1 MKSDLDLNSSPKPNS
16 ENHIGFQSADHPFSL
31 KKRKITRDWLIRV
44 AAVYNFSV
52 TDVQY
57 IFCTDEFLLDI
68 NKSFLQHDYFTDI
81 ITFDL
86 SEKKGDLCSE
96 IYISIPRVKENA
108 KTYGVTFYEEL
119 HRVMAHGILH
129 LCGFKDKTAKQEKEM
144 RQAENAALLMRN
156 F

>member
-1 MKSDLDLNSSPKPNS
+1 MNPNPSS
-16 ENHIGFQSADHPFSL
+16 EGRIGFQSADIPFSL
-31 KKRKITRDWLIRV
+31 KQRKATRGWLVQV
-44 AAVYNFSV
+44 AAYHRFSV
-52 TDVQY
+52 SDVQY
-57 IFCTDEFLLDI
+57 IFCSDEFLLDI
-68 NKSFLQHDYFTDI
+68 NRSFLQHDYFTDI

-108 KTYGVTFYEEL
+108 RTYGVSFYQEL

-144 RQAENAALLMRN
+144 REAENAALGMQN

>member
-1 MKSDLDLNSSPKPNS
+1 MKSDLDLSLSPKQNS
-16 ENHIGFQSADHPFSL
+16 ESRIGFQSADLPFSL
-31 KKRKITRDWLIRV
+31 KKRKATRDWLFRV

-52 TDVQY
+52 ADVQY

-68 NKSFLQHDYFTDI
+68 NRSFLQHDYFTDI

-96 IYISIPRVKENA
+96 IYVSIPRVKENA
-108 KTYGVTFYEEL
+108 RTYGVSFYEEL

-129 LCGFKDKTAKQEKEM
+129 LCGFKDKTPKQEKQM
-144 RQAENAALLMRN
+144 REAENGALGMRN

>member
-1 MKSDLDLNSSPKPNS
+1 MDSNSSPKPNT
-16 ENHIGFQSADHPFSL
+16 EGRIGFQSADTPFSL
-31 KKRKITRDWLIRV
+31 KQRKNTRDWLTRV
-44 AAVYNFSV
+44 AAVYDFSV
-52 TDVQY
+52 ADVQY

-68 NKSFLQHDYFTDI
+68 NRSFLQHDYFTDI

-108 KTYGVTFYEEL
+108 RTYGVSFYEEL

-129 LCGFKDKTAKQEKEM
+129 LCGFKDKTAKQEKQM
-144 RQAENAALLMRN
+144 REAENGALLMRN

>member
-1 MKSDLDLNSSPKPNS
+1 MDSNSNRKPNS
-16 ENHIGFQSADHPFSL
+16 ENRVGFQSADLSFSL
-31 KKRKITRDWLIRV
+31 KQRKNTRDWLIRV
-44 AAVYNFSV
+44 AAVYNFSLA
-52 TDVQY
+52 DVQY

-68 NKSFLQHDYFTDI
+68 NRSFLQHDYFTDI

-86 SEKKGDLCSE
+86 GEKKGDLCSE

-108 KTYGVTFYEEL
+108 KTYGVPFYEEL

-129 LCGFKDKTAKQEKEM
+129 LCGFKDKTPKQEKQMHE
-144 RQAENAALLMRN
+144 AENAALGMRN

>member
-1 MKSDLDLNSSPKPNS
+1 MNPNPSS
-16 ENHIGFQSADHPFSL
+16 EGRIGFQSADIPFSL
-31 KKRKITRDWLIRV
+31 KQRKATRVWLAQV
-44 AAVYNFSV
+44 AASHRFTVS
-52 TDVQY
+52 DVQY
-57 IFCTDEFLLDI
+57 IFCSDEFLLDI
-68 NKSFLQHDYFTDI
+68 NRSFLQHDYFTDI

-108 KTYGVTFYEEL
+108 RTYGVSFYQEL

-144 RQAENAALLMRN
+144 REAENTALGMRN

>member
-1 MKSDLDLNSSPKPNS
+1 MGY
-16 ENHIGFQSADHPFSL
+16 GF
-31 KKRKITRDWLIRV
+31 
-44 AAVYNFSV
+44 AV
-52 TDVQY
+52 DEVQY
-57 IFCTDEFLLDI
+57 IFCTDEYLLEI
-68 NKSFLQHDYFTDI
+68 NRSFLQHDYFTDI

-108 KTYGVTFYEEL
+108 RSYGASFYGEL

-129 LCGFKDKTAKQEKEM
+129 LCGLKDKTQKQAAEM
-144 RQAENAALLMRN
+144 RKAEEAALLMRN